1 MSAPRRSK
9 KYQPESTGKPCDC
22 KGCHNEGL
30 YKAPKDRTLKSFYWF
45 CLEHVQEY
53 NKNWNFYAGMSPA
66 QIEEQIRLDQVGHRP
81 TWHVNDLYANM
92 MRDPLDILGLAK
104 RRRKPDPKAPEMD
117 DFQSKDDKINTP
129 FLSTVKHLEAIKT
142 LELVPPVNEQTV
154 KQNYK
159 RLAKKYH
166 PDKNAG
172 SKDAEEMFKSLTEAY
187 HLLMKAFHQ
196 AGRQQ

>member
-1 MSAPRRSK
+1 
-9 KYQPESTGKPCDC
+9 
-22 KGCHNEGL
+22 
-30 YKAPKDRTLKSFYWF
+30 
-45 CLEHVQEY
+45 
-53 NKNWNFYAGMSPA
+53 
-66 QIEEQIRLDQVGHRP
+66 
-81 TWHVNDLYANM
+81 
-92 MRDPLDILGLAK
+92 
-104 RRRKPDPKAPEMD
+104 MD

-129 FLSTVKHLEAIKT
+129 FLSTVKHLEAIRT
-142 LELVPPVNEQTV
+142 LELAPPVNEQTV

-196 AGRQQ
+196 AATHH